1 MDSTRVGADKHMD
14 WKTTRVSTIL
24 EQALVEDHVTHDA
37 TTELT
42 LDPKLSASAAIVAKQ
57 DCVLAGSEAIPRVLE
72 IFRKLDKD
80 SRRHFEVVH
89 HTEMFDGVRVRE
101 GQVIAVIRGNARTIL
116 ACERVTLNLLQ
127 RMCGIATETRKYVD
141 AVAGTGVVIL
151 DTRKTAP
158 GLRVLD
164 KYAVSCGGGQNHR
177 MDLADG
183 VLIKNNHISLG
194 GGVAKVLGLAMQR
207 RLPGQKIQ
215 IEVRSLSELDEALA
229 GGADS
234 LLLDNM
240 TPGEATNAVGIA
252 RRQIP
257 NIPVEV
263 SGGITLN
270 TVQEYAQTGVTY
282 ISVGALTHSVSA
294 IDLSMKITAE
304 IF

>member
-1 MDSTRVGADKHMD
+1 MD
-14 WKTTRVSTIL
+14 WKTKRVTAIL
-24 EQALVEDHVTHDA
+24 EQALIEDHAMHDA

-42 LDPKLSASAAIVAKQ
+42 LDPKVSASAAVVAKQ
-57 DCVLAGSEAIPRVLE
+57 DCILAGSEAIPRVLE
-72 IFRKLDKD
+72 IFRKLDQA
-80 SRRHFEVVH
+80 STRRFEVVH
-89 HTEMFDGVRVRE
+89 HPEMFDGVRVRK

-141 AVAGTGVVIL
+141 AVAGTGAVIL

-158 GLRVLD
+158 GLRLLD

-194 GGVAKVLGLAMQR
+194 GGVAKVLALALQR
-207 RLPGQKIQ
+207 RPRGQKIQ
-215 IEVRSLSELDEALA
+215 IEVRTIEELEQALA
-229 GGADS
+229 EGADS

-240 TPGEATNAVGIA
+240 MPAEAKRAVGIA
-252 RRQIP
+252 RKQIP
-257 NIPVEV
+257 NIPIEV
-263 SGGITLN
+263 SGGITLE
-270 TVQEYAQTGVTY
+270 TVRKYAQTGVTY
-282 ISVGALTHSVSA
+282 ISVGALTHSVAA
-294 IDLSMKITAE
+294 IDLSMKITTE

>member
-1 MDSTRVGADKHMD
+1 MD
-14 WKTTRVSTIL
+14 WKTQRVTAIL
-24 EQALVEDHVTHDA
+24 EQALIEDHATRDA

-42 LDPKLSASAAIVAKQ
+42 LDPKLSTSATIIAKQ
-57 DCVLAGSEAIPRVLE
+57 DCILAGSEIIARVLE
-72 IFRKLDKD
+72 VFRKLDAGA
-80 SRRHFEVVH
+80 SRRFEVVH
-89 HTEMFDGVRVRE
+89 HPEMFDGVRVRK
-101 GQVIAVIRGNARTIL
+101 GQAVAVIRGNARTIL

-127 RMCGIATETRKYVD
+127 RMCGIATETRRYVD
-141 AVAGTGVVIL
+141 AVAGTGAVIL

-158 GLRVLD
+158 GLRLLD

-194 GGVAKVLGLAMQR
+194 GGVAKVLALALRR
-207 RLPGQKIQ
+207 RLLGQKIQ
-215 IEVRSLSELDEALA
+215 IEVRSLEELEEALT

-240 TPGEATNAVGIA
+240 TPAEAKRAVGIA
-252 RRQIP
+252 RARVA
-257 NIPVEV
+257 NIPIEV
-263 SGGITLN
+263 SGGITLE
-270 TVQEYAQTGVTY
+270 TVRKYAQTGVTY

-304 IF
+304 IL